1 MGENCTII
9 RMLVEDNIYGC
20 VVTHGFAVFNH
31 WHNEMEFIYV
41 EEGKLDIDVDGN
53 VYGVK
58 EGQIIIVSSNVM
70 HAYLKTD
77 PGTVI
82 WVAKV
87 FLKNILG
94 CLDTKQRMTDIYRNT
109 LIIKATDRMKII
121 FSDLIHAQYGK
132 MNEFYSG
139 IKVSELTI
147 EILSNKNTI
156 KQYIP
161 TKMVENTENIYK
173 MQQFIEENLYKDI
186 TLTMVAD
193 YLGFSPAYCS
203 KYIKKNTNLNFLD
216 YVNSVRLREAEELLQ
231 TTETCITEVAY
242 STGFKSIQCFNRI
255 FKKHRG
261 VTPSQYKKNFKNK
274 KENRIGQKM
283 SGMVA

>member
-1 MGENCTII
+1 MAENCTII
-9 RMLVEDNIYGC
+9 RMLVEDNIYGS

-41 EEGKLDIDVDGN
+41 DVGKLEIDVDGN

-58 EGQIIIVSSNVM
+58 GGQIIIVSSNVM
-70 HAYLKTD
+70 HAYLKND

-94 CLDTKQRMTDIYRNT
+94 CLDTKERMTDIYRNT
-109 LIIKATDRMKII
+109 LIIKATDRMKTI

-132 MNEFYSG
+132 MNECYSG

-161 TKMVENTENIYK
+161 TKMVENTENVFK

-231 TTETCITEVAY
+231 TTETCITDVAY

-261 VTPSQYKKNFKNK
+261 VTPSQYKKSLKSK
-274 KENRIGQKM
+274 K
-283 SGMVA
+283 

>member
-9 RMLVEDNIYGC
+9 RMLVEDNIYGS

-261 VTPSQYKKNFKNK
+261 VTPSQYKKSLKSK
-274 KENRIGQKM
+274 K
-283 SGMVA
+283 